1 MMKQKIQEELV
12 RQIQQE
18 VEYQLSEN
26 DKHEDDYR
34 KASEYHTRYIQLL
47 NEDATKYPNF
57 IIDILQTHIDVE
69 EKIFGGDTV
78 NGELNQYEKGRIY
91 SLVRCK
97 HMIRVAT
104 EIASR

>member
-1 MMKQKIQEELV
+1 MKQEIQEELV

-18 VEYQLSEN
+18 VEYQLREN

-47 NEDATKYPNF
+47 NEDATKYPHF
-57 IIDILQTHIDVE
+57 IMNILQEHIVEE
-69 EKIFGGDTV
+69 EKIVGVDTIEGD
-78 NGELNQYEKGRIY
+78 LNQYEKGRIY

>member
-34 KASEYHTRYIQLL
+34 KASEYHVKSLILCKIVMSYTG
-47 NEDATKYPNF
+47 PF
-57 IIDILQTHIDVE
+57 I
-69 EKIFGGDTV
+69 G
-78 NGELNQYEKGRIY
+78 
-91 SLVRCK
+91 
-97 HMIRVAT
+97 
-104 EIASR
+104 ASFLSVH